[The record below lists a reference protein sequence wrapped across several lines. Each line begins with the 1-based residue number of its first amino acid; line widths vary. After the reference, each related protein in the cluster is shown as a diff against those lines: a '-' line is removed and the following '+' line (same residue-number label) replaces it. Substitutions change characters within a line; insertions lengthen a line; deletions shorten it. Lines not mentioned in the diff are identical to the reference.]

1 MKEEL
6 LHFIWRTKRFDPH
19 HLRTTEGADLQI
31 EHTGRQ
37 NIHAGPDFEF
47 ARIKLSDT
55 RWAGHVEIHVRSS
68 EWYRHNHD
76 SDKRYDNVILHV
88 VWEEDRPVLRADG
101 SRIPCL
107 ELNRLVSPAIT
118 DTYQQLLEAQTW
130 IPCEQL
136 LYRIDPL
143 SKHIWLDSLA
153 VERLMRK
160 SSEIEAVSQSLAHD
174 QEATF
179 LIVLAGA
186 FGQQANKEA
195 LLALFRTIPHRIIL
209 QLRHDP
215 VLLEALLFGQAGY
228 LGGQDITDPYYRR
241 LSAEYGYLRRK
252 FSLEPIPSGMWQTGR
267 IRPAAQPPVRIAQ
280 LAALLVRHEHLLAGI
295 LACPD
300 TLSLSS
306 YLHTPPSAYW
316 QQHIHFD
323 RPGKTGRHGMSM
335 ASLQLLLI
343 NAVFPYLMWRAAY
356 TGDETLRDR
365 VMVMMQQ
372 LPAEANR
379 IIRQWSRCGFDAG
392 SALESQALIQLKQ
405 EYCDRRRCTSCHIG
419 GRLLSGTSL

>member
-6 LHFIWRTKRFDPH
+6 LHFIWKTKRFDPH
-19 HLRTTEGADLQI
+19 QLHTTEGIGLQV

-47 ARIKLSDT
+47 ARIRLGDT

-68 EWYRHNHD
+68 EWHRHGHD
-76 SDKRYDNVILHV
+76 SDRRYDNVILHV
-88 VWEEDRPVLRADG
+88 VWEEDKPVLRADG

-107 ELNRLVSPAIT
+107 ELNRLVPPSIP
-118 DTYQQLLEAQTW
+118 DTYAQLLEAQTW

-136 LYRIDPL
+136 LYRIDAF
-143 SKHIWLDSLA
+143 SKYIWLDSLA

-160 SSEIEAVSQSLAHD
+160 SSEIEALSQSLAHD
-174 QEATF
+174 QEAAF

-195 LLALFRTIPHRIIL
+195 FTALLRSIPHRIIR
-209 QLRHDP
+209 QTRCDP

-228 LGGQDITDPYYRR
+228 LDEQDTADLYYQR
-241 LSAEYGYLRRK
+241 LSAEYSHLRRK

-267 IRPAAQPPVRIAQ
+267 IRPASQPPVRIAQ
-280 LAALLVRHEHLLAGI
+280 LAALILRHEQLLAGI

-300 TLSLSS
+300 TLSLSK

-316 QQHIHFD
+316 REHIHFG
-323 RPGKTGRHGMSM
+323 RPGKTGRQGMSM
-335 ASLQLLLI
+335 ASLQLLLV
-343 NAVFPYLMWRAAY
+343 NAVFPYLTWRAAY
-356 TGDETLRDR
+356 TGDENLRDR
-365 VMVMMQQ
+365 VVVMMQQ

-379 IIRQWSRCGFDAG
+379 VIRQWSERGFDAAN
-392 SALESQALIQLKQ
+392 ALESQALLQLKQ
-405 EYCDRRRCTSCHIG
+405 QYCDRRRCTSCHIG
-419 GRLLSGTSL
+419 GRLLSGTL